1 MSYQVGIAIKR
12 LLLFSQ
18 YSLEIKQSEVIKKK
32 KEQNANSGVG
42 NTITETF
49 SI

>member
-32 KEQNANSGVG
+32 KNKMQILELEIQ
-42 NTITETF
+42 
-49 SI
+49 